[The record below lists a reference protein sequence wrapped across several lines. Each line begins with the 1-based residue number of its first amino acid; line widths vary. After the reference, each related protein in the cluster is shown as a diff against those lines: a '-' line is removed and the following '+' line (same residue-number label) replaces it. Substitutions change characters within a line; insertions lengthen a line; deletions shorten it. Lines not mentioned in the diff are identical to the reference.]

1 MKSRTIILAL
11 LIWWLTSSAVAQVS
25 FIGNSRPVFD
35 EVPAA
40 TTGLSHIYVLY
51 DTQGVSMTYTAS
63 TDRTVV
69 WYTFG
74 EQGGGYAQERTDI
87 VYDGRLSTLP
97 QVEADCG
104 YIIDEGTDRIC
115 VWVTDYSKGYLH
127 LNGLSADNAAGDCGT
142 ATLNVAGSGED
153 LVYYT
158 TGGVRHTLDRGM
170 TLIYNTLE
178 WNDTTQWREPVVIE
192 ENVASFKNT
201 IVVPAPY
208 CNTSFHLSRDRF
220 LTFWKEGNDVWSD
233 TYVTTAVNVHAQ
245 AVQDEREYD
254 NEKKEQGGTTL
265 GGSAPVHIVFTA
277 HCTDAVVH
285 KEWQMSR
292 DSEFSDIELRLNQ
305 EEVDETF
312 EDAGI
317 TYWRFIGSNAD
328 GSCEAYSDVY
338 TVSIGVSELEC
349 PNVFSP
355 GSTPEVNDVWKVSYK
370 SIVDFDCWIF
380 NRWGQQIIHLTHPSQ
395 GWDGTYHGKL
405 VSAGVYYYVIRAR
418 GSDDHQYKLSGD
430 INIIRYKS
438 NPHSGGYDSGGNE
451 STDDDT
457 TVTDGDKKE

>member
-87 VYDGRLSTLP
+87 VYDGRLSTLS

-170 TLIYNTLE
+170 TLTYNTLE

-245 AVQDEREYD
+245 AVQDERYREFVTEGNRWFD
-254 NEKKEQGGTTL
+254 LKRWHILVKTIKEKVPADDLKYKNISTRNYYL
-265 GGSAPVHIVFTA
+265 PVPLT
-277 HCTDAVVH
+277 
-285 KEWQMSR
+285 Q
-292 DSEFSDIELRLNQ
+292 IELNPKLEQNWGYAG
-305 EEVDETF
+305 ET
-312 EDAGI
+312 
-317 TYWRFIGSNAD
+317 
-328 GSCEAYSDVY
+328 
-338 TVSIGVSELEC
+338 
-349 PNVFSP
+349 
-355 GSTPEVNDVWKVSYK
+355 
-370 SIVDFDCWIF
+370 
-380 NRWGQQIIHLTHPSQ
+380 
-395 GWDGTYHGKL
+395 
-405 VSAGVYYYVIRAR
+405 
-418 GSDDHQYKLSGD
+418 SGD
-430 INIIRYKS
+430 PYAAL
-438 NPHSGGYDSGGNE
+438 GWE
-451 STDDDT
+451 
-457 TVTDGDKKE
+457 